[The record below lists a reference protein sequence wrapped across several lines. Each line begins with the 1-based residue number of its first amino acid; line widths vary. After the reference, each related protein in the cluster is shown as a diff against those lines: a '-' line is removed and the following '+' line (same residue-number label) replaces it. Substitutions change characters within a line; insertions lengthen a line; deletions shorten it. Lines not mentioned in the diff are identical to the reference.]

1 MEKPTIAKV
10 RKDLESLK
18 LPEEIIM
25 YVYHKLNGRLEEAE
39 SYLASYQEEK
49 NKRLAELE
57 FEKIEED
64 KKEDIQYL

>member
-49 NKRLAELE
+49 NKRMEELRITP
-57 FEKIEED
+57 EKEKE
-64 KKEDIQYL
+64 EDIQYL